1 MKIMK
6 KTGWFLGPALLL
18 ILCIFLFPGMHTEAA
33 TAIGSAS
40 LTIEAPVA
48 TEEPDYEPVLPSGAK
63 YYLADYTTDYY
74 YHDVTW
80 VDITDGANRS
90 LKVGEAY
97 FERGHQYKAKIFLTA
112 DSGYEFTSSTTC
124 TVNGAAAS
132 SCWVTNQG
140 QLRVEIEFP
149 AAEETIYDVN
159 LTITA
164 PADGAVP
171 DYNPDFLAGY
181 GYYSSDFF
189 SEIYQN
195 DVAWEDLSAGRFL
208 RVRDPFQGGHT
219 YKVYIYLTA
228 SEDYVFSDSIYCRLN
243 GKVIDTYSVQSNGQ
257 LLVSYQFPTLI
268 NRIDTVYVELTP
280 PVAGEKPDY
289 FPHLIDEEGFY
300 SRENYGVNYMNDVY
314 WYDTRTNKAL
324 YLADDL
330 FFDGGVSY
338 KVDFCLTP
346 QDGYEFAETVNIL
359 LNGEPVEN
367 YTVKTNKQLNI
378 QYEFPP
384 TEFLIDTPSVTLA
397 EPRAGE
403 LVEIHP
409 KVPSDAHY
417 TAYCEWIDTTPG
429 FEGYF
434 AEFTLDHTYK
444 ADVYLIRNEGYRFSQ
459 AACTN
464 VTCNGKH
471 PESASINH
479 LGELVFT
486 YHFGKLTSDGG
497 KWIKNTKGWWYRRSD
512 GTYPKN
518 QWEMIG
524 GKWYHFD
531 ASGYMQTNWLK
542 LNGTWYY
549 LGSSG
554 AMVTGW
560 NQVGGKW
567 YYFSSSGAMQV
578 GWKKLGGVWYYL
590 DSTGAMVTGW
600 KTIEGK
606 TYYFKE
612 NGAMAAKE
620 WCKGWWLNA
629 DGTWTYKY
637 KASWKKNSKGWWYG
651 DTSGW
656 YAKNCTI
663 KIDGKNYTF
672 DANGYMK

>member
-1 MKIMK
+1 MEKSRWLP
-6 KTGWFLGPALLL
+6 GLALLL
-18 ILCIFLFPGMHTEAA
+18 ILCIFLLPGMHTEAA
-33 TAIGSAS
+33 TAISSAS
-40 LTIEAPVA
+40 LTIKAPA
-48 TEEPDYEPVLPSGAK
+48 AADEPDYEPVLPSGAK
-63 YYLADYTTDYY
+63 YYLADYTNEYY
-74 YHDVTW
+74 YHDVVWT
-80 VDITDGANRS
+80 DITNGANRS

-97 FERGHQYKAKIFLTA
+97 FERGHKYKATIYLTA
-112 DSGYEFTSSTTC
+112 YSGYEFTSSTTC
-124 TVNGAAAS
+124 TINGAAAS
-132 SCWVTNQG
+132 SCSVTNSG

-149 AAEETIYDVN
+149 AAKETIYDVN

-164 PADGAVP
+164 PADGAAP
-171 DYNPDFLAGY
+171 DYYPDFLAGY
-181 GYYSSDFF
+181 GYYSAAYSTSTFL
-189 SEIYQN
+189 N
-195 DVAWEDLSAGRFL
+195 DVIWQDLTMNSYMRVGEDR
-208 RVRDPFQGGHT
+208 FQGHHV
-219 YKVYIYLTA
+219 YKVFIYLTA
-228 SEDYVFSDSIYCRLN
+228 SEDYVFSDSVYCRLN
-243 GKVIDTYSVQSNGQ
+243 GKVINTCQVTTQGQ
-257 LLVSYQFPTLI
+257 LCVTYEFPSLI
-268 NRIDTVYVELTP
+268 KRIDTVKVEITP
-280 PVAGEKPDY
+280 PVDGERPDY
-289 FPHLIDEEGFY
+289 YPRLIDAEGYY
-300 SRENYGVNYMNDVY
+300 SLETYDENNINDVY
-314 WYDTRTNKAL
+314 WYDMSTNETL
-324 YLADDL
+324 YIMDKPV
-330 FFDGGVSY
+330 FEGGVIY
-338 KVDFCLTP
+338 KVDFFLTP
-346 QDGYEFAETVNIL
+346 RDGYEFAETINIL
-359 LNGEPVEN
+359 LNGEPVQK
-367 YTVKTNKQLNI
+367 YKVLMNKQLKI
-378 QYEFPP
+378 EYEFPP
-384 TEFLIDTPSVTLA
+384 AAFLIDAPSVTLA
-397 EPRAGE
+397 EPKEGDE
-403 LVEIHP
+403 PEQYP

-417 TAYCEWIDTTPG
+417 TAYCEWIETEIG
-429 FEGYF
+429 HEGYF
-434 AEFTLDHTYK
+434 NYFVIGRTYY
-444 ADVYLIRNEGYRFSQ
+444 ANVYLIPDEGYVFSE
-459 AACTN
+459 AACSN
-464 VTCNGKH
+464 VTCNRKH
-471 PESASINH
+471 PADAEINGS
-479 LGELVFT
+479 GELVFR
-486 YHFGKLTSDGG
+486 YDFGTLTTAG
-497 KWIKNTKGWWYRRSD
+497 WHKNAKGWWYRRSD

-531 ASGYMQTNWLK
+531 ADGYMQTNWLK